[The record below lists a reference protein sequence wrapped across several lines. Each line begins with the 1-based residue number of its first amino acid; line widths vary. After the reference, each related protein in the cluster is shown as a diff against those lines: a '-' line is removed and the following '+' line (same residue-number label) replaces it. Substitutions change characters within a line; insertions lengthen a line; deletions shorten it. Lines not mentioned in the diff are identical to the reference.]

1 MSTEAERTKGTEAER
16 TKGMD
21 AERTKQMHELVPFTA
36 ELGLELVEASRE
48 RVVGQAAW
56 ATERCT
62 AGGVLHG
69 GYLMA
74 TVDSIGAMC
83 AVQNLPDDAAGTTTI
98 ESKTN
103 FFRAVRGGTVT
114 ITATPIH
121 AGRTTVVV
129 QTDVT
134 DDAGKL
140 VTRTTQTQAVLRA
153 S

>member
-1 MSTEAERTKGTEAER
+1 MVTSLR
-16 TKGMD
+16 GMD
-21 AERTKQMHELVPFTA
+21 AELTKQVHELVPFTA
-36 ELGLELVEASRE
+36 ELGLELIEASKE
-48 RVVGQAAW
+48 RVVGHARWAA
-56 ATERCT
+56 ERCT

-74 TVDSIGAMC
+74 TVDSVGAMC
-83 AVQNLPDDAAGTTTI
+83 AVQNLPEGAAGTTTI

-134 DDAGKL
+134 DEAGKL
-140 VTRTTQTQAVLRA
+140 VTRTTQTQAVLQA

>member
-1 MSTEAERTKGTEAER
+1 
-16 TKGMD
+16 MD
-21 AERTKQMHELVPFTA
+21 EVLTTQMHELVPFTA
-36 ELGLELVEASRE
+36 ELALEMVEASPA
-48 RVVGQAAW
+48 RVMGRAAW
-56 ATERCT
+56 APQRCT

-74 TVDSIGAMC
+74 VVDSVGAMC
-83 AVQNLPDDAAGTTTI
+83 AVQNLPDGAAGTTTI

-103 FFRAVRGGTVT
+103 FFRAVREGAIS

-134 DDAGKL
+134 DEAGKL
-140 VTRTTQTQAVLRA
+140 VTRTTQTQAVLRG
-153 S
+153 

>member
-1 MSTEAERTKGTEAER
+1 
-16 TKGMD
+16 MD
-21 AERTKQMHELVPFTA
+21 DALTKQMHDLVPFTA
-36 ELGLELVEASRE
+36 ELGLELVEVAPAT
-48 RVVGQAAW
+48 VVGRGQW
-56 ATERCT
+56 APDRCT

-74 TVDSIGAMC
+74 VVDSVGAMC
-83 AVQNLPDDAAGTTTI
+83 AVQNLPEGAAGTTTI

-103 FFRAVRGGTVT
+103 FFRAVRSGAVT

-153 S
+153 

>member
-1 MSTEAERTKGTEAER
+1 MEAERTNSGDAAR
-16 TKGMD
+16 TQ
-21 AERTKQMHELVPFTA
+21 QMHELVPFTA
-36 ELGLELVEASRE
+36 ELGLELVEATRE
-48 RVVGQAAW
+48 RVVGQATW
-56 ATERCT
+56 AAERCT

-83 AVQNLPDDAAGTTTI
+83 AVQNLPEGAAGTTTI

-103 FFRAVRGGTVT
+103 FFRAVRGGAVT

-134 DDAGKL
+134 DEAGKL